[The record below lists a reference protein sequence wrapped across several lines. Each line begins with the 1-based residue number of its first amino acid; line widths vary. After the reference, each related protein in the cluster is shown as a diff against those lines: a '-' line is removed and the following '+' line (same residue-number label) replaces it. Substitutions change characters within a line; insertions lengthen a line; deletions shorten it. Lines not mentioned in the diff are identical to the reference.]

1 MLILQAF
8 THDVA
13 PDHIEPDSVTEY
25 MVECLGAIDIR
36 TPNADSG
43 DQFNLGIE
51 VIGARRIA

>member
-1 MLILQAF
+1 MFISQAF
-8 THDVA
+8 SHDVA
-13 PDHIEPDSVTEY
+13 PDHVKPDSVAEY

-51 VIGARRIA
+51 VIGTRWIA